1 MPPAGNTISTTR
13 ITLPEN
19 NASWLQRVDNGKV
32 ALEHAHPS
40 LIIMTTT
47 MQATFGALAAL
58 VFARAL
64 DTVHI
69 TLLVIVT
76 AFALNVSVFH
86 LGRPAYAWRAM
97 KMWRRSWLSREVLCF
112 SLFMLAIVACAVLS
126 WAGTLGMSSAR
137 AFIVPAA
144 IAGVVFGLMGTLAS
158 AYIYLVKARP
168 SWNVVHTP
176 LDFLLSA
183 ALIGSTL
190 PAVMRGPA
198 EALGRLLERFNIHAQ
213 HGLMSSHPGLVAV
226 FALAWIANLLTRV
239 LRLRAA
245 QTFEA
250 RASYNLLR
258 GEDLW
263 WRVAL
268 ALLTAA
274 ITPVFAVAPLPLAA
288 LLTAVIAVALGRYL
302 FFVSVVPLNMGLTFI
317 GGRPAGAHA

>member
-1 MPPAGNTISTTR
+1 MA
-13 ITLPEN
+13 
-19 NASWLQRVDNGKV
+19 
-32 ALEHAHPS
+32 
-40 LIIMTTT
+40 
-47 MQATFGALAAL
+47 ALAAL

-69 TLLVIVT
+69 TLLVILT